1 MKSLLHFFLFLIII
15 KLVHGRC
22 DADDLSA
29 LLRLKK
35 ISPPPEAYVP
45 PKLLSWNSSINR
57 CAWDGVTCSTDGHV
71 IGLDVSGEFLEGGI
85 DNSSSLFDLQHL
97 QSLNLS
103 CNCQVGNGFPI
114 PPAIGKLT
122 NLRYLNLSITCY
134 TGQVPFAITR
144 LTRLVTLDLSGN
156 YNFGY
161 TQLKLYNPDL
171 STLVQSL
178 TELRE
183 LYLDGVT
190 VSAWDTEWCQAISSS
205 LPNLRVLSLSACN
218 LSGPIDQS
226 LAKLQSLSVIRLD
239 DNDLP
244 VPLPGVFAN
253 FSNLTSLSLR
263 SCLMRGTFPEE
274 LFQVPTLQTVDLSD
288 NPQLHG
294 SFPEFPRNNSLRSLV
309 LSNTKFSGIL
319 PKSIGNLKMLLMI
332 DISGCSFSGS
342 IPKSIQKLTQ
352 LVHLY
357 MSSNRFSGP
366 IDSIHWEKLVNLLN
380 IVLDSNLL
388 SGSIPSSIV
397 SPPFLEELL
406 LSHNQFSGQLHEFSD
421 VSSYLVTLDLSFN
434 DLEGIVPLSIYNFR
448 GLETLD
454 LSSNN
459 FSGFHFNSPQ
469 QLSNLSVINLSNNS
483 LLVLYNGTTSSYSSF
498 PQIVNLNLASNK
510 LRTFPDFFRNHTGLA
525 VLDLSQNQIQGTI
538 PNWIWGLISLLN
550 VNLSCNSFVTLE
562 WPLTNSSGVS
572 ELDLHSNQLQGQIPV
587 FLPYAGYLDYS
598 RNHFSSSIPTNIGN
612 FLSMTRYLS
621 LSRNNLHGIIPVSIC
636 NASLEFLDMSDNSLS
651 GMIPQCLT
659 AMSSRV
665 LSLRRNNLTGTI
677 PGGVLEYCSF
687 RILDLGENQIEGQVP
702 KSLANCTE
710 LEILNLGINQI
721 TDTFP
726 CFLKNISTLR
736 ILLLR
741 SNNLYGGIGCSETNG
756 TWPKLQ
762 IIDLAHNNFSG
773 GIPARSLTTWQAM
786 MANKDDSRSRA
797 RALEFPNDPGR
808 AVVEFEYYAAI
819 TVIGKGLEM
828 DLQKILT
835 IFTLIDFSG
844 NKLSGSIPKEL
855 GDLKSLY
862 VLNLSSN
869 AFTGEIPSSL
879 GNLQKLESLDLS
891 RNKLSGQIPPEFAE
905 LNFLSFLNL
914 SNNQLVG
921 RIPTSTQFT
930 TFPKASFIGNKGL
943 WGPPLT
949 VDSKA
954 GSPPPPTL
962 NESQQN
968 SGDKIDWDL
977 ISVEIGFVFG
987 FGIAVGSLV
996 FYKRW
1001 SKWYYKAMYK
1011 ILVKIFPQLEE
1022 RIGPHVHMTQRPRR

>member
-45 PKLLSWNSSINR
+45 PKLLSWNSSTNC

-71 IGLDVSGEFLEGGI
+71 IGLDVSGEFLEGRI
-85 DNSSSLFDLQHL
+85 DNSSSLFDLKHL

-103 CNCQVGNGFPI
+103 RNCQVGNGFPI

-263 SCLMRGTFPEE
+263 SCLVRGTFPEE

-294 SFPEFPRNNSLRSLV
+294 SFPEFPRNNSLQSLV

-319 PKSIGNLKMLLMI
+319 PKSIGNLKMLSMI

-366 IDSIHWEKLVNLLN
+366 IDSIHWEKLLNLLN

-397 SPPFLEELL
+397 SPPFLEKLL

-598 RNHFSSSIPTNIGN
+598 RNHFSSSIPTNI
-612 FLSMTRYLS
+612 
-621 LSRNNLHGIIPVSIC
+621 
-636 NASLEFLDMSDNSLS
+636 
-651 GMIPQCLT
+651 
-659 AMSSRV
+659 V

-844 NKLSGSIPKEL
+844 NKFSGSIPKEL

-954 GSPPPPTL
+954 GSPPPPPTL
-962 NESQQN
+962 NGSQQN
-968 SGDKIDWDL
+968 SGDEIDWDL

-1022 RIGPHVHMTQRPRR
+1022 RIGPHRRHVHITQRPRR